1 MRIVYITDA
10 LAIYGGLERI
20 LIEKVNLLTSYFG
33 YDIHIIT
40 LNQGNHSL
48 PYVLD
53 SKVHFCDL
61 GIQFHK
67 QYRFSGV
74 RRFWEIFR
82 LYNLFEHRLQDKIK
96 EIEEDFK

>member
-67 QYRFSGV
+67 QYTS
-74 RRFWEIFR
+74 
-82 LYNLFEHRLQDKIK
+82 
-96 EIEEDFK
+96 